1 MGVAATPKC
10 PTNSDSNS
18 DYNSSYKGTDLQSV
32 LFSKD
37 SKKEKRLGEEVRGGE
52 AELYRI
58 ARESFGGE
66 NGASVVAKAINKGG
80 MSWPDIYRVMAE
92 EIDAGNTGDAQSLAY
107 ALCPSWLDW

>member
-1 MGVAATPKC
+1 LK
-10 PTNSDSNS
+10 
-18 DYNSSYKGTDLQSV
+18 SV

-37 SKKEKRLGEEVRGGE
+37 SKEERKRVGEEVRGGE

-66 NGASVVAKAINKGG
+66 SGASIVAKAIYKGG

-92 EIDAGNTGDAQSLAY
+92 EIDAGNTGDAQALAY
-107 ALCPSWLDW
+107 ALSPSWVDW